1 MDLKLGDKPPNFTLA
16 TDSGGEVTL
25 SALKG
30 GPVILYFYPRDNTPG
45 CTKEAMDFS
54 VLAKKFRAAGVTVI
68 GLSKDSPASHDR
80 FKAKYALDLTLASD
94 PETKIA
100 QDYGVWVEKTLY
112 GKKSMGVERSTFLID
127 GAGKIRGIWRKVKV
141 EGHAEAVLAAAKQ
154 L

>member
-1 MDLKLGDKPPNFTLA
+1 MDLKPGDNAPAFKLA
-16 TDSGGEVTL
+16 TDSGGEMTL

-30 GPVILYFYPRDNTPG
+30 GPFVLYFYPRDNTPG

-54 VLAKKFRAAGVTVI
+54 ALAKKFRDIGVTVI
-68 GLSKDSPASHDR
+68 GLSKDSPESHDR
-80 FKAKYALDLTLASD
+80 FKAKHALKLTLASD
-94 PETKIA
+94 QQTKCA

-112 GKKSMGVERSTFLID
+112 GKKSMGMERATFLID

-141 EGHAEAVLAAAKQ
+141 DGHAEAVLTAAKQ

>member
-1 MDLKLGDKPPNFTLA
+1 MDLKLGDKAPNFTLA